1 MFQHEIALYKLK
13 THILEANR
21 EVGRVIRRFNA
32 RIVEVNATYSIV
44 VHDGMSSELTAMNEQ
59 LMQLGCV
66 LQFVRTGRVVVTK
79 SSFERV
85 DEYLEKRGKKFEQRG
100 I

>member
-1 MFQHEIALYKLK
+1 MEQKLL
-13 THILEANR
+13 LEELGVDYMQGFYFSKPVR
-21 EVGRVIRRFNA
+21 KDVFTDYVK
-32 RIVEVNATYSIV
+32 V
-44 VHDGMSSELTAMNEQ
+44 VTAMNEQ

-66 LQFVRTGRVVVTK
+66 LQFVRSGRVVVTK

-85 DEYLEKRGKKFEQRG
+85 DEYLEKRGKKYEQRG